1 MGVSAASAVQM
12 AGSPCPAGWVTGCCL
27 LDALYSQL
35 AKCEARALPLLQR
48 LFQGAW
54 QPFGEALE
62 AWLFA
67 AEGSVPAGSPFVAE
81 LPSNLLDLLPEG
93 RREQASSLSRS
104 HWLHHST
111 QRSPHVLML
120 KKRRQ
125 GLKLARNEPTL
136 QEAPSRR
143 FTAERPVAIQACTIA
158 LPCFLQPWM
167 TADLGS
173 WPAAAHA
180 AWAATANVPAGG

>member
-1 MGVSAASAVQM
+1 LRGSNSADIKPVVRGTLKLLQAELEVLGGLCGFSRADGTQ
-12 AGSPCPAGWVTGCCL
+12 PLPGWTGDGLLL

-35 AKCEARALPLLQR
+35 ATCEARALPLLQR

-67 AEGSVPAGSPFVAE
+67 GEGCLPVGSPFVAE
-81 LPSNLLDLLPEG
+81 LPSDLLDLLPEG
-93 RREQASSLSRS
+93 RRKQASSLSRS
-104 HWLHHST
+104 HQLHHST
-111 QRSPHVLML
+111 QRSPRVLMV

-136 QEAPSRR
+136 QEAPLR
-143 FTAERPVAIQACTIA
+143 
-158 LPCFLQPWM
+158 
-167 TADLGS
+167 
-173 WPAAAHA
+173 
-180 AWAATANVPAGG
+180 